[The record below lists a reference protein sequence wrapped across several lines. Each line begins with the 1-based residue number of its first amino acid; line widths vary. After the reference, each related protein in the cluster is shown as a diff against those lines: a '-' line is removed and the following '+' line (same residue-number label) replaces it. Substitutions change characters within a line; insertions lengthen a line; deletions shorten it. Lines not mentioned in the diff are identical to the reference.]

1 MKKIL
6 YLHGLESSNVGKK
19 VDFLKERAEVL
30 APKIDYQNP
39 SLEEQLMYMVENF
52 KPDFIIGS
60 SMGGYVGSLLANYYG
75 IQNLLYNPAIHSRSI
90 EPKLDKLI
98 AEQPNYFIDFNIVF
112 GKNDD
117 VIDPEVSKEILFDSE
132 IIFDYDEVD
141 MGHRVEFDVFVNMY
155 NKYIDNEL

>member
-6 YLHGLESSNVGKK
+6 YLHGLESSNVGDK

-30 APKIDYQNP
+30 APKINYQDE
-39 SLEEQLMYMVENF
+39 SIEEQLMYMVENF

-117 VIDPEVSKEILFDSE
+117 VIDPEVSKEILFESE
-132 IIFDYDEVD
+132 AHVNFDEVE
-141 MGHRVEFDVFVNMY
+141 MGHRVDYDVFVDMY